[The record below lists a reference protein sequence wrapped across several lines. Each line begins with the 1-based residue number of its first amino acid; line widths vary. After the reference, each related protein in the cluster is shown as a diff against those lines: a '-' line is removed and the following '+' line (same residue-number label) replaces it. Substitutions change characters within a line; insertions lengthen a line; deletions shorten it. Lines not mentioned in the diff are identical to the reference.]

1 MGIREMWMTRG
12 NPVAKVWS
20 HVHEPKSIAVAMS
33 AAYLATF
40 IVGAVTLKGETQAV
54 DYIHGLFLVTGGAFG
69 FPTALFGYYQLE
81 RAAIMSSIAGVI
93 TWLALTG
100 LTSTGLL
107 GLIVIV
113 FFVTR
118 WIRIKDFDVTPG
130 EPVVRVKGITK

>member
-1 MGIREMWMTRG
+1 MMKLPQLKR
-12 NPVAKVWS
+12 NPVKTFWS

-33 AAYLATF
+33 IAYLVTF
-40 IVGAVTLKGETQAV
+40 IVGAITLKGETQAV

-93 TWLALTG
+93 TWLVLTG

-107 GLIVIV
+107 GLIAIV

-118 WIRIKDFDVTPG
+118 WLRIKDFDVTPG

>member
-1 MGIREMWMTRG
+1 MKLPWPRR
-12 NPVAKVWS
+12 NPVKTFWS

-33 AAYLATF
+33 VAYAVTF
-40 IVGAVTLKGETQAV
+40 IVGAITLKGETQAA

-69 FPTALFGYYQLE
+69 FPTALFGYYKLE
-81 RAAIMSSIAGVI
+81 RAAIMSSIAGVV
-93 TWLALTG
+93 TWLTLTG

-113 FFVTR
+113 FFFTR

-130 EPVVRVKGITK
+130 DPPIKVRGITK

>member
-1 MGIREMWMTRG
+1 MKLPPLKR
-12 NPVAKVWS
+12 NPVKTFWS
-20 HVHEPKSIAVAMS
+20 HVHEPKSIAIAMS
-33 AAYLATF
+33 VAYLMTF
-40 IVGAVTLKGETQAV
+40 IVGAIALKGETQAV
-54 DYIHGLFLVTGGAFG
+54 DYIHGLFLVIGGVFG

-93 TWLALTG
+93 MWLVLTG

-130 EPVVRVKGITK
+130 EPVIEVKGITK